1 MSWKKVFSCF
11 HVFMFFFFLGG
22 MKIQAAVSNF
32 SKYKRKKLNTEIYL
46 SPRSLG
52 RGHTYITTASGQDA
66 LFLNPAL
73 IPMPKRGIYDRT
85 YLLDPTV
92 VGSMKVVEAVNKVT
106 SSSLRDLTSGDI
118 KTDDLGN
125 LKSDLDDFVRGFA
138 KEPISGYASLF
149 FGSFFRYVGFGVLA
163 SGSLDID
170 GGRKTVESRGQSLQ
184 LNALATAA
192 PSIALAYPVLRDFKI
207 GFAARYLIR
216 LEVNLDVGTELE
228 DLLKFQNN
236 ENLSKLTQWNSL
248 AAFDH
253 KPAFDAGIVYSP
265 RILLNPRFGLVFAN
279 IGNVLFKDQDGTEN
293 FEMEPLRED
302 LGLGLSIH
310 PKLGP
315 GVLSISLDFRDLLA
329 SYDTSFLAETYFGV
343 DYLFK
348 KMVGL
353 SAGLSQGYPSANL
366 YFTSRY
372 FQADLGVYTK
382 ERGILVG
389 QKPDP
394 RFFFKMSFSF

>member
-1 MSWKKVFSCF
+1 MRKQRKTLWFLVMALFSSSLNFTVC
-11 HVFMFFFFLGG
+11 
-22 MKIQAAVSNF
+22 AA
-32 SKYKRKKLNTEIYL
+32 YKRKKLNTEIYL

-92 VGSMKVVEAVNKVT
+92 IGSMKIMSAINEIT
-106 SSSLRDLTSGDI
+106 SSSLMNVFSGDI
-118 KTDDLGN
+118 KTEDMGGLKTEVDKLVRDL
-125 LKSDLDDFVRGFA
+125 A
-138 KEPISGYASLF
+138 KEPLSAYASFF
-149 FGSFFRYVGFGVLA
+149 FGSFFRYVGFGVL
-163 SGSLDID
+163 GSISADVD
-170 GGRKTVESRGQSLQ
+170 GGRATVKSSGQSLQ
-184 LNALATAA
+184 GNVLATAA
-192 PSIALAYPVLRDFKI
+192 PSIAFAYPVLRDLKI
-207 GFAARYLIR
+207 GLAARYLIR
-216 LEVNLDVGTELE
+216 LEANLDVGTELQ
-228 DLLKFQNN
+228 DLLKFQDKD
-236 ENLSKLTQWNSL
+236 EISKLTDMKSL
-248 AAFDH
+248 LAFDH

-265 RILLNPRFGLVFAN
+265 RVFLSPRFGLVFAN
-279 IGNVLFKDQDGTEN
+279 MGNVNFKDQDGIAS
-293 FEMEPLRED
+293 FKMEPLRQD
-302 LGLGLSIH
+302 LGFGASIH

-315 GVLSISLDFRDLLA
+315 GVLSVSLDFRDILG

-343 DYLFK
+343 DYLIKEMF
-348 KMVGL
+348 GL

-382 ERGILVG
+382 ERGIVVG